1 MMPGLIAGDAG
12 TGLTSHDAA
21 ARPSQGAHG
30 KPQLEPA

>member
-1 MMPGLIAGDAG
+1 MMPGLLAGNAR

-30 KPQLEPA
+30 KLELEPA